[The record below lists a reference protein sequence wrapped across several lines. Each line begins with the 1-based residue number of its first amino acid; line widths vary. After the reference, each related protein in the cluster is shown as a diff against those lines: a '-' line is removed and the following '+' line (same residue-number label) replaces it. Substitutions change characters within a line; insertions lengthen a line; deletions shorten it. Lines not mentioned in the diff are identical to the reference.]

1 MSLNYEFGI
10 KKKIVPKM
18 PLNTIDLPP
27 FKFRKLILNKLEL
40 IYLNNQNLQLCILP
54 HKSKLH
60 KKTDLIQLTI

>member
-1 MSLNYEFGI
+1 
-10 KKKIVPKM
+10 M
-18 PLNTIDLPP
+18 PLTTIDLPP

-40 IYLNNQNLQLCILP
+40 IYLNNQNLHLCILP

>member
-1 MSLNYEFGI
+1 MNLAL
-10 KKKIVPKM
+10 KKTVPKM

-40 IYLNNQNLQLCILP
+40 IYLNNQNLHLCILP